1 MQHRNFCITLLLVL
15 CLSAAMSTQMRA
27 QVATPSPTPVDEFT
41 IVALPDTQFY
51 SSLNPQI
58 FAAQTQWIANHVQD
72 QNIKLVL
79 GLGDIVDSGGDLTQ
93 WQNADAAVRLL
104 NGQVPYM
111 MAIGNHDY
119 DQNNPAGRTAST
131 RNFNSFFGPG
141 RYAGA
146 AWYKGSFPAGS
157 NENFYGIVKVNGRNY
172 LIIVLE
178 FAARDS
184 ALAWADGILK
194 ANQDKDAIIVTH
206 MFTYMDNTRI
216 SGCDLNSAA
225 SFGVGQDNNGEDMW
239 WKLVR
244 KYPNIHLVL
253 SGHVVQGDGTGR
265 RMDLGVNG
273 NLVNQVLSDYQ
284 SDALGGGGY
293 LRIMR
298 ISLSLNRVSVTS
310 YSPYLDSFKTDDH
323 NQFTVPYHN
332 PGVSTAPGTLSGKAK
347 SAIDCSPAAGVT
359 VAYSGGS
366 AVTDANGNFSI
377 PASARKSLA
386 ITAGKTGWLSDAR
399 TGTSTLNAVAEPSP
413 TKIFISTAG
422 QVSGH
427 VLNSLGAPVGGA
439 TITLTGGKLR
449 LSKTV
454 TADGAGAF
462 SSSWISVGSYTV
474 TVSAPGFAGLST
486 TATVNTGLVTPLD
499 ITLK

>member
-1 MQHRNFCITLLLVL
+1 MLQRISPIVISLVLLLTGL
-15 CLSAAMSTQMRA
+15 ANA
-27 QVATPSPTPVDEFT
+27 QTPAPSPTPADEFT

-72 QNIKLVL
+72 QNIQLVV
-79 GLGDIVDSGGDLTQ
+79 GLGDIVDGGGSLAQ

-104 NGQVPYM
+104 SGKVPYM

-131 RNFNSFFGPG
+131 KNFNSFFGPA

-157 NENFYGIVKVNGRNY
+157 NENFYGEITVNGRHY
-172 LIIVLE
+172 LIVVLE

-194 ANQDKDAIIVTH
+194 ANQDKDAIVVTH

-216 SGCDLNSAA
+216 SGCDLNSAG

-273 NLVNQVLSDYQ
+273 NLVNQILSDYQ
-284 SDALGGGGY
+284 SDPQGGGGY

-298 ISLSLNRVSVTS
+298 ISPSLNRISVTS
-310 YSPYLDSFKTDDH
+310 YSPYLDTFKTDDH
-323 NQFTVPYHN
+323 NQFTVPYRN
-332 PGVSTAPGTLSGKAK
+332 PGISTAPGTISGKAK
-347 SAIDCSPAAGVT
+347 SAIDCSAVAGVT

-366 AVTDANGNFSI
+366 AVTDANGNFTI
-377 PASARKSLA
+377 AASARKSLA
-386 ITAGKTGWLSDAR
+386 ITASKPGWLSDAR
-399 TGTSTLNAVAEPSP
+399 TGTSTLDAVAQPSP

-422 QVSGH
+422 QISGH
-427 VLNSLGAPVGGA
+427 VLNSRGAPVTGA
-439 TITLTGGKLR
+439 KLTLNGGKLR

-474 TVSAPGFAGLST
+474 TVAAPGFASVST
-486 TATVNTGLVTPLD
+486 TATVNAGLTTALNVT
-499 ITLK
+499 IK

>member
-1 MQHRNFCITLLLVL
+1 MLQRYFPLVMVL
-15 CLSAAMSTQMRA
+15 ALFLPGLMKA
-27 QVATPSPTPVDEFT
+27 QTPSPTPADEFT

-58 FAAQTQWIANHVQD
+58 FAAQTQWIADHVQD
-72 QNIKLVL
+72 HNIQLVV
-79 GLGDIVDSGGDLTQ
+79 GLGDIVDGGGDLTQ

-104 NGQVPYM
+104 SGRVPYM

-119 DQNNPAGRTAST
+119 VQNNPSGRTAST
-131 RNFNSFFGPG
+131 RNFNSFFGPA

-146 AWYKGSFPAGS
+146 SWYKGSFPAGS
-157 NENFYGIVKVNGRNY
+157 NENFYGVVTVNGRHY
-172 LIIVLE
+172 LIVVLE

-244 KYPNIHLVL
+244 KYPNIHLGL
-253 SGHVVQGDGTGR
+253 
-265 RMDLGVNG
+265 NG
-273 NLVNQVLSDYQ
+273 NLVDQILSDYQ
-284 SDALGGGGY
+284 SDAQGGGGY

-298 ISLSLNRVSVTS
+298 ISPSLNRVSVTS

-347 SAIDCSPAAGVT
+347 SAIDCSAAAGVT

-366 AVTDANGNFSI
+366 AVTDANGNFTI

-386 ITAGKTGWLSDAR
+386 ITASKPGWLSDAR

-422 QVSGH
+422 QISGH
-427 VLNSLGAPVGGA
+427 VLNSGGAPVTGA
-439 TITLTGGKLR
+439 KLTLNGGKLR

-454 TADGAGAF
+454 TADGVGAF

-474 TVSAPGFAGLST
+474 TVAAPGFASVST
-486 TATVNTGLVTPLD
+486 TATVNAGLTTALNVT
-499 ITLK
+499 IK

>member
-1 MQHRNFCITLLLVL
+1 MLKRYSRLVWAL
-15 CLSAAMSTQMRA
+15 ALFLPCFMKA
-27 QVATPSPTPVDEFT
+27 QTPTPFPAPADEFT

-58 FAAQTQWIANHVQD
+58 FAAQTKWIADHVQD
-72 QNIKLVL
+72 QNIQLVV
-79 GLGDIVDSGGDLTQ
+79 GLGDIVDGGGVQAQ

-104 NGQVPYM
+104 SGKVPYM

-131 RNFNSFFGPG
+131 KNFNSFFGPA

-157 NENFYGIVKVNGRNY
+157 NENFYGVVTVNGRNY
-172 LIIVLE
+172 LIVVLE

-244 KYPNIHLVL
+244 KYPNIHMVL

-265 RMDLGVNG
+265 RMDLGLNG
-273 NLVNQVLSDYQ
+273 NLVNQFLSDYQ
-284 SDALGGGGY
+284 SGPLGGGGY
-293 LRIMR
+293 LRIIR
-298 ISLSLNRVSVTS
+298 ISPSLNRVSVTS
-310 YSPYLDSFKTDDH
+310 YSPYLDKFLTDDH

-347 SAIDCSPAAGVT
+347 SAIDCSAAAGVT

-366 AVTDANGNFSI
+366 TVTDANGNFTI
-377 PASARKSLA
+377 PATARKSL
-386 ITAGKTGWLSDAR
+386 TFVAGKSGWLSDAR
-399 TGTSTLNAVAEPSP
+399 TGTSTLDAVAEPSP

-422 QVSGH
+422 QISGH
-427 VLNSLGAPVGGA
+427 VLSSGGAPVSGA
-439 TITLTGGKLR
+439 ALTFTGGKLR

-454 TADGAGAF
+454 TADGAGAYT
-462 SSSWISVGSYTV
+462 SSWISLGSYTI
-474 TVSAPGFAGLST
+474 TVSAPGFAGASTAANVNGGLT
-486 TATVNTGLVTPLD
+486 TALNV
-499 ITLK
+499 TLK

>member
-1 MQHRNFCITLLLVL
+1 MPPRNFRLVVLLALLLSL
-15 CLSAAMSTQMRA
+15 FSAMSAQMLRPPA
-27 QVATPSPTPVDEFT
+27 DEFT
-41 IVALPDTQFY
+41 IIALPDTQFY

-72 QNIKLVL
+72 QNIKLVV
-79 GLGDIVDSGGDLTQ
+79 GLGDIVDGGGDLAQ

-104 NGQVPYM
+104 DGQVPYM

-131 RNFNSFFGPG
+131 KNFNAFFGPA

-146 AWYKGSFPAGS
+146 AWYKGSYPAGS
-157 NENFYGIVKVNGRNY
+157 NENFYGVVNINGRNY
-172 LIIVLE
+172 LIVVLE

-206 MFTYMDNTRI
+206 MFTFMDNTRI
-216 SGCDLNSAA
+216 SQCDLNSAA

-265 RMDLGVNG
+265 RMDLGAGG
-273 NLVNQVLSDYQ
+273 NLVNQILSDYQ
-284 SDALGGGGY
+284 SDLLGGGGY
-293 LRIMR
+293 LRIMK
-298 ISLSLNRVSVTS
+298 ISPSLNRVSVTT

-332 PGVSTAPGTLSGKAK
+332 PGVSAAPGTLSGIAK
-347 SAIDCSPAAGVT
+347 NAIDCTPAPGVT

-377 PASARKSLA
+377 PAAARKSQA
-386 ITAGKTGWLSDAR
+386 ITASKTGWLSDAKY
-399 TGTSTLNAVAEPSP
+399 GTSTLNAVAEPSP
-413 TKIFISTAG
+413 TKIFLSTAG
-422 QVSGH
+422 QIKGH
-427 VLNSLGAPVGGA
+427 VLNSFGTPMAGA
-439 TITLTGGKLR
+439 TITLSGGKLHLTR
-449 LSKTV
+449 TVVSDASGAYNSGWIAIGGYTVSV
-454 TADGAGAF
+454 TAPGAAGA
-462 SSSWISVGSYTV
+462 SVAT
-474 TVSAPGFAGLST
+474 
-486 TATVNTGLVTPLD
+486 TVNTGLVTPLD
-499 ITLK
+499 LTVQ

>member
-1 MQHRNFCITLLLVL
+1 MPPRIVRPVLLAIFLL
-15 CLSAAMSTQMRA
+15 SLLSALAA
-27 QVATPSPTPVDEFT
+27 QGQRPADEFT

-51 SSLNPQI
+51 SALNPQI

-72 QNIKLVL
+72 QNIKLVV
-79 GLGDIVDSGGDLTQ
+79 GLGDIVDGGGDLAQ

-104 NGQVPYM
+104 DGQVPYM

-131 RNFNSFFGPG
+131 KNFNAFFGPA

-146 AWYKGSFPAGS
+146 AWYSGSFPAGS
-157 NENFYGIVKVNGRNY
+157 NENFYGVVNVNGRNY
-172 LIIVLE
+172 LIVVLE

-206 MFTYMDNTRI
+206 MFTYVDNTRI
-216 SGCDLNSAA
+216 SQCDLNSAA

-265 RMDLGVNG
+265 RMDLGAGG
-273 NLVNQVLSDYQ
+273 NLVNQILSDYQ
-284 SDALGGGGY
+284 SDPLGGGGY
-293 LRIMR
+293 LRIMK
-298 ISLSLNRVSVTS
+298 ISPSLNRVSVTT

-332 PGVSTAPGTLSGKAK
+332 PGISTAPGTLSGMAK
-347 SAIDCSPAAGVT
+347 NAIDCSPAAGVT

-366 AVTDANGNFSI
+366 AVTDANGNFSL
-377 PASARKSLA
+377 PAAARKSQA
-386 ITAGKTGWLSDAR
+386 ITAGKPGWLSDAKY
-399 TGTSTLNAVAEPSP
+399 GTSTLNAVAEPSP

-422 QVSGH
+422 QIRGH
-427 VLNSLGAPVGGA
+427 VLNGFGTPMVGASV
-439 TITLTGGKLR
+439 TITGGKLR
-449 LSKTV
+449 QSKTV
-454 TADGAGAF
+454 VSDGSGLY
-462 SSSWISVGSYTV
+462 SSGWIAIGSYTISV
-474 TVSAPGFAGLST
+474 IVPGNMGASAV
-486 TATVNTGLVTPLD
+486 ATVNSGLVTPLD

>member
-1 MQHRNFCITLLLVL
+1 MLQRFSRVVLVL
-15 CLSAAMSTQMRA
+15 ALFLPGFLRA
-27 QVATPSPTPVDEFT
+27 QTATPSPTPADEFT

-72 QNIKLVL
+72 QNIQLVV
-79 GLGDIVDSGGDLTQ
+79 GLGDIVDAGGDQAQ

-104 NGQVPYM
+104 SGKVPYM

-131 RNFNSFFGPG
+131 LNFNSFFGPA

-157 NENFYGIVKVNGRNY
+157 NENFYGVVTVNGRNY
-172 LIIVLE
+172 LIVVLE
-178 FAARDS
+178 FAPRDA

-244 KYPNIHLVL
+244 KYPNIHMVL

-265 RMDLGVNG
+265 RMDLGLGG
-273 NLVNQVLSDYQ
+273 NLVNQFLSDYQ
-284 SDALGGGGY
+284 SGPLGGGGY

-298 ISLSLNRVSVTS
+298 ISPSLNRVSVTS
-310 YSPYLDSFKTDDH
+310 YSPYLDSFLTDDH

-332 PGVSTAPGTLSGKAK
+332 PGISNAAGTVSGKVK
-347 SAIDCSPAAGVT
+347 SAIDCSAAAGVT

-366 AVTDANGNFSI
+366 AVTDANGEFTI

-386 ITAGKTGWLSDAR
+386 ITASKPGWLSDAR

-413 TKIFISTAG
+413 TKIFVSTTG
-422 QVSGH
+422 RISGH
-427 VLNSLGAPVGGA
+427 VLNSGGAPVAGA
-439 TITLTGGKLR
+439 TLTFTGGNLR
-449 LSKTV
+449 LGKTV
-454 TADGAGAF
+454 KADGAGAY
-462 SSSWISVGSYTV
+462 SSSWMSVGSYAITV
-474 TVSAPGFAGLST
+474 TAPGFAGIST
-486 TATVNTGLVTPLD
+486 TAKVNAGLTTALNVM
-499 ITLK
+499 LK

>member
-1 MQHRNFCITLLLVL
+1 
-15 CLSAAMSTQMRA
+15 
-27 QVATPSPTPVDEFT
+27 
-41 IVALPDTQFY
+41 
-51 SSLNPQI
+51 
-58 FAAQTQWIANHVQD
+58 
-72 QNIKLVL
+72 
-79 GLGDIVDSGGDLTQ
+79 
-93 WQNADAAVRLL
+93 
-104 NGQVPYM
+104 
-111 MAIGNHDY
+111 
-119 DQNNPAGRTAST
+119 
-131 RNFNSFFGPG
+131 
-141 RYAGA
+141 
-146 AWYKGSFPAGS
+146 
-157 NENFYGIVKVNGRNY
+157 
-172 LIIVLE
+172 
-178 FAARDS
+178 
-184 ALAWADGILK
+184 
-194 ANQDKDAIIVTH
+194 
-206 MFTYMDNTRI
+206 
-216 SGCDLNSAA
+216 
-225 SFGVGQDNNGEDMW
+225 
-239 WKLVR
+239 
-244 KYPNIHLVL
+244 
-253 SGHVVQGDGTGR
+253 
-265 RMDLGVNG
+265 MDLGLNG

-332 PGVSTAPGTLSGKAK
+332 PGVSTAPGMLSGKAK

-366 AVTDANGNFSI
+366 AVSDANGNFSI

-399 TGTSTLNAVAEPSP
+399 TGTSTLNAATEPSP
-413 TKIFISTAG
+413 TKVFISTAG
-422 QVSGH
+422 QIAGH
-427 VLNSLGAPVGGA
+427 VLNSLGTPVGGA

-474 TVSAPGFAGLST
+474 TVSAPGFAGMSA
-486 TATVNTGLVTPLD
+486 TATVNTGLVTRLD

>member
-1 MQHRNFCITLLLVL
+1 MQHRNFSITLLLAL
-15 CLSAAMSTQMRA
+15 GLFAISAQMRA
-27 QVATPSPTPVDEFT
+27 QTASPSPTPADEFT

-72 QNIKLVL
+72 QNIKLVV
-79 GLGDIVDSGGDLTQ
+79 GLGDIVDGGGDLTQ

-104 NGQVPYM
+104 SGKVPYM
-111 MAIGNHDY
+111 MALGNHDY

-131 RNFNSFFGPG
+131 KNFNSFFGPA

-146 AWYKGSFPAGS
+146 TWYKGSFPAGS
-157 NENFYGIVKVNGRNY
+157 NENFYGVVNVNGRNY

-206 MFTYMDNTRI
+206 MFTYVDNTRI

-265 RMDLGVNG
+265 RVDLGLNG
-273 NLVNQVLSDYQ
+273 NLVNQILSDYQ
-284 SDALGGGGY
+284 SDPLGGGGY

-366 AVTDANGNFSI
+366 ALTDANGNFSI
-377 PASARKSLA
+377 PANARKSLA

-399 TGTSTLNAVAEPSP
+399 TGTSTLNAIAEPSP
-413 TKIFISTAG
+413 TKIFIATAG
-422 QVSGH
+422 QISGH
-427 VLNSLGAPVGGA
+427 VVNSGGAPVTGA
-439 TITLTGGKLR
+439 TLTFTGGKLR

-454 TADGAGAF
+454 TTDGAGAF
-462 SSSWISVGSYTV
+462 NSSWISVGSYTI
-474 TVSAPGFAGLST
+474 TVSAPGFAGMST
-486 TATVNTGLVTPLD
+486 TATVNTGLATALNVTLE
-499 ITLK
+499 